1 MLRSQFPFFSLEDK
15 AVADGEG
22 SDRVLSNG
30 PELVGKYRPAT
41 QWKVYTRRNKSGVK
55 GRKGKL
61 VGEVDKGP
69 M

>member
-1 MLRSQFPFFSLEDK
+1 M
-15 AVADGEG
+15 
-22 SDRVLSNG
+22 LSNG

-41 QWKVYTRRNKSGVK
+41 QWKVYTRRNKVGSRVE
-55 GRKGKL
+55 REKL

>member
-41 QWKVYTRRNKSGVK
+41 QWKVYTRRNKVGSRVE
-55 GRKGKL
+55 REKL